1 MSSVIERLIV
11 EHTRLTRV
19 VRLLDTQSNLLT
31 ASTSPNIGL
40 LVDALCYLT
49 RFPDVT
55 HHLLEDRI
63 VDRLLAKKALNVEF
77 GQEIEAQHAVLIRDG
92 HDLLRDL
99 EAATRGENMSQE
111 LVDSRI
117 RIYAERLRHNM
128 AIEELTLFPAA
139 LKGLD
144 EEDWKAID
152 SVGLRREF
160 DPLFD
165 GEADSEF
172 AGLYHVIMEEA
183 VPGR

>member
-1 MSSVIERLIV
+1 
-11 EHTRLTRV
+11 
-19 VRLLDTQSNLLT
+19 
-31 ASTSPNIGL
+31 
-40 LVDALCYLT
+40 
-49 RFPDVT
+49 
-55 HHLLEDRI
+55 
-63 VDRLLAKKALNVEF
+63 
-77 GQEIEAQHAVLIRDG
+77 
-92 HDLLRDL
+92 
-99 EAATRGENMSQE
+99 MSQE